1 MRRLWQGTAVRV
13 GAALTMALALAA
25 ASAADDIPDLS
36 GRWKL
41 NDERSD
47 DARKKMQDAQDGERR
62 GKGGIGGLGPL
73 GPGPRGGGPMGG
85 GPMGGRPLGGRPRLP
100 DDATRAA
107 GPMSELTDPPKVLV
121 ITQAAG
127 EVTFDSGDET
137 LLRLR
142 PDGRKVKRD
151 GGAVELKGRWKN
163 GELVVEAEREE
174 GPKMVTAYRVTSD
187 RQELHVTTR
196 VQGLLDEV
204 VIRRIYDAAPAP

>member
-1 MRRLWQGTAVRV
+1 MRRQGMAMWV
-13 GAALTMALALAA
+13 GAALAMVLAVAGT
-25 ASAADDIPDLS
+25 SAADDTPDLS

-47 DARKKMQDAQDGERR
+47 DARKKMQEAKEGAGR

-100 DDATRAA
+100 DDATRTT
-107 GPMSELTDPPKVLV
+107 GPTRELTDPPKMLV

-127 EVTFDSGDET
+127 EVTFDNGDET
-137 LLRLR
+137 VLRLR
-142 PDGRKVKRD
+142 PDGRKVKRN
-151 GGAVELKGRWKN
+151 GGAVELKGRWKD

-174 GPKMVTAYRVTSD
+174 GPKTVTTYRVTSD
-187 RQELHVTTR
+187 RQELQVTTR
-196 VQGLLDEV
+196 ILGQVDEL
-204 VIRRIYDAAPAP
+204 VIRRIYDAVPPD